1 MCNYVWIF
9 YGEEEN
15 MRKDC
20 FRGNSPYCKYIRLAD
35 HEEPW
40 YQAGSESIVWHT
52 QLHLNY

>member
-1 MCNYVWIF
+1 MCKYAWIF

-20 FRGNSPYCKYIRLAD
+20 FRGNSPYCKYTVGLA
-35 HEEPW
+35 EEPW
-40 YQAGSESIVWHT
+40 YQAGSESIVWHI